1 MNADNLAVLSRLLSF
16 TGIKDP
22 GEAAKNLLAR
32 FGSLSSLLSSDAA
45 ELADAGLSP
54 REALL
59 LSLAAAIPA
68 RAAEDAIPGKTVFD
82 NSKKLADFFI
92 RRFLGASVERV
103 VLLLLDE
110 NYRPLALKKIAEGA
124 VNSAAVEL
132 RCVTEAAVQVDASYA
147 VLAHNHPRGTPAP
160 SRDDETT
167 TRLTSDALASA
178 GVRLIEHYVVAG
190 NRAVPVLYSLGSLP
204 TEMPASFYE

>member
-1 MNADNLAVLSRLLSF
+1 MNAENLAVLSRLLSF
-16 TGIKDP
+16 TGVKDP
-22 GEAAKNLLAR
+22 DKTAEKLLAR

-68 RAAEDAIPGKTVFD
+68 RAAEDAIAGKTVFD

-110 NYRPLALKKIAEGA
+110 NYRPLALKRIAEGA

-132 RCVTEAAVQVDASYA
+132 RCVT
-147 VLAHNHPRGTPAP
+147 
-160 SRDDETT
+160 
-167 TRLTSDALASA
+167 
-178 GVRLIEHYVVAG
+178 
-190 NRAVPVLYSLGSLP
+190 
-204 TEMPASFYE
+204 